1 MLFYHTFTP
10 PQDISVRV
18 NLTFTGLGETLSLPV
33 GWRGSVVSHKHTLS
47 VMRDSYFLS
56 FFTGKLKIA
65 ALARQL
71 HTKISIYNKT
81 ITVINTLFE
90 RSE

>member
-18 NLTFTGLGETLSLPV
+18 SLTFTGLGETLSLPV
-33 GWRGSVVSHKHTLS
+33 GWRGNVVSHKHALS